1 MPPASRRIGL
11 IFVAVSLVAP
21 LAVWLVPSNAEPPAA
36 RDPAPTKTSVATP
49 PPKATLPETPSPETP
64 RLPDAPP
71 ILQAPPSAAPINSP
85 QLLEILELR
94 RQRGSILDG
103 SILDQ
108 PNAET
113 PANDLATFQESLK
126 NAAAQQPT
134 DSPPDAPSQPALGSA
149 SDSGIAPYRSGAVGP
164 QSATEDER
172 LAALLLRAGRALDR
186 RANRY
191 ERESDTVEAKRL
203 RALADSLRAAVEALP
218 AR

>member
-1 MPPASRRIGL
+1 MPDASRRIGFL
-11 IFVAVSLVAP
+11 IVASSMLAT
-21 LAVWLVPSNAEPPAA
+21 LAVWLVPSQAEPPAPPEVA
-36 RDPAPTKTSVATP
+36 SAKSSDAAPATP
-49 PPKATLPETPSPETP
+49 PSSDSPPISDGP

-71 ILQAPPSAAPINSP
+71 ILEAPPTAAPINTP

-108 PNAET
+108 PNDET

-126 NAAAQQPT
+126 NVAAQEPA
-134 DSPPDAPSQPALGSA
+134 DAPPNALPNALPQPA
-149 SDSGIAPYRSGAVGP
+149 PHV
-164 QSATEDER
+164 ATEDER

-191 ERESDTVEAKRL
+191 EREADAVEAKRL
-203 RALADSLRAAVEALP
+203 RALADSLRATLEALP
-218 AR
+218 SR